1 MIDTERSLQHDIG
14 RDGLFVLRLH
24 DGDARIH
31 ATDGEA
37 VVVRAR
43 DERPLDGMD
52 VERGDR
58 SLSLRAQRD
67 SGFGLRRRG
76 RHAGE
81 LDIDVPAS
89 ATVVIEAASA
99 DIRAEGLTGD
109 QRYRTASG
117 DLVLRGVRGIV
128 NAETVSGDLELTL
141 DGPAERLT
149 LRTVS
154 GDLAV
159 RAGRIAELQGGTT
172 SGDLH
177 IAGDFDAPGPY
188 TIETVSGDLVLAPA
202 GDIELDVRTITGSVR
217 SELES
222 HRRDEDGRRRLVV
235 GRGGPTISFRSTS
248 GDVRV
253 VRAREMA
260 LDGGRP
266 AGLARPPRPPA
277 LPTRPSLPPM
287 PGRGSSEDAQ
297 PPVASPDALD
307 EQRLAIL
314 RDLET
319 GRIDVAEAGRRLEA
333 LEEPTDA

>member
-1 MIDTERSLQHDIG
+1 MIDTERTLHHDIG

-24 DGDARIH
+24 DGDARIR
-31 ATDGEA
+31 ATDGDT
-37 VVVRAR
+37 VVVRSR

-67 SGFGLRRRG
+67 SGFGLGRRG
-76 RHAGE
+76 RHASD
-81 LDIDVPAS
+81 LDIEVPAG
-89 ATVVIEAASA
+89 ATLVIEAASA

-117 DLVLRGVRGIV
+117 DLVLRGVRGMV
-128 NAETVSGDLELTL
+128 NGETVSGDLEITL

-149 LRTVS
+149 LRSVS

-159 RAGRIAELQGGTT
+159 RAGRIAELHGGTT

-177 IAGDFDAPGPY
+177 IAGDFDGPGPY

-202 GDIELDVRTITGSVR
+202 GDMELDVRTITGSVR

-222 HRRDEDGRRRLVV
+222 HRRDEDGRRRLVI

-253 VRAREMA
+253 VRARATA
-260 LDGGRP
+260 LDGERA
-266 AGLARPPRPPA
+266 AGLPRAPRLPALPPRPG
-277 LPTRPSLPPM
+277 LPPM
-287 PGRGSSEDAQ
+287 PGRGPAEETR
-297 PPVASPDALD
+297 PPGVTPDLAD
-307 EQRLAIL
+307 EQRLGIL